1 MRWLF
6 DGGRTQSALDIEVG
20 CTSIAGMWLGLCPFP
35 RAPQRFTQPFA
46 MCSPQNHIRR
56 RLANIHNTKGVGEHM
71 VLEDAFR
78 RPLLD
83 LRISVTDRCNMR
95 CRYCMPREHFDENH
109 EFLPK
114 EDILRFEEIV
124 RVVQALLPHGLR
136 KVRLTGGEP
145 LLRRNLSELVRQ
157 LRACSEELD
166 IAITTNGL
174 LLSKH
179 LKSLVDAGLSRATI
193 SLDALDVNTYQLMG
207 DTDATP
213 AIVLKAIDEAQSI
226 GLPLKINSVIKKDVN
241 ENQLVNLVRM
251 FGPRGIP
258 IRFIE
263 YMDVGSTNNWN
274 MDQVVSA
281 DSMREVLEQEF
292 GSLQANQPQHASDVA
307 RVYSTKD
314 GWKIGFIE
322 SITNPF
328 CGDCSR
334 ARLSANGSIYTCLF
348 ASKGHDVRGIL
359 RMDGSDEDISR
370 AIQSIWVERKDRY
383 SEERSNQTKNLK
395 VEMSYIGG

>member
-1 MRWLF
+1 
-6 DGGRTQSALDIEVG
+6 
-20 CTSIAGMWLGLCPFP
+20 
-35 RAPQRFTQPFA
+35 
-46 MCSPQNHIRR
+46 
-56 RLANIHNTKGVGEHM
+56 M

-145 LLRRNLSELVRQ
+145 LLRRNLNELIRQ

-179 LKSLVDAGLSRATI
+179 LDALVDAGLSRVTI
-193 SLDALDVNTYQLMG
+193 SLDALDVNIYQLMG
-207 DTDATP
+207 DTEATP

-226 GLPLKINSVIKKDVN
+226 GLPLKVNSVIKKDVN
-241 ENQLVNLVRM
+241 ENQIIDLVRT

-274 MDQVVSA
+274 LDQVVSA
-281 DSMREVLEQEF
+281 HSMRGVLEQEF
-292 GSLQANQPQHASDVA
+292 GSLQARQPQHASDVA
-307 RVYSTKD
+307 RVYSTRD

-348 ASKGHDVRGIL
+348 ANKGHDVRGIL
-359 RMDGSDEDISR
+359 RLDASDGDIAR
-370 AIQSIWVERKDRY
+370 AIRSIWAERKDRY
-383 SEERSNQTKNLK
+383 SEERSIQTKNLK

>member
-1 MRWLF
+1 
-6 DGGRTQSALDIEVG
+6 
-20 CTSIAGMWLGLCPFP
+20 
-35 RAPQRFTQPFA
+35 
-46 MCSPQNHIRR
+46 
-56 RLANIHNTKGVGEHM
+56 M
-71 VLEDAFR
+71 VLEDAYH

-109 EFLPK
+109 AFLPK

-124 RVVQALLPHGLR
+124 RVVQSLIPHGLR

-145 LLRRNLSELVRQ
+145 LLRRDLSELVRQ
-157 LRACSEELD
+157 LRACSEDLD

-174 LLSKH
+174 LLKKH
-179 LKSLVDAGLSRATI
+179 LLELRDAGLSRVTI
-193 SLDALDVNTYQLMG
+193 SLDALDEGIYKHMG

-213 AIVLKAIDEAQSI
+213 SIVLDAIDEAQNN
-226 GLPLKINSVIKKDVN
+226 GLPVKINAVIKKDVN
-241 ENQLVNLVRM
+241 EGQVLDLVSF

-258 IRFIE
+258 VRFIE
-263 YMDVGSTNNWN
+263 YMDVGSTNDWN
-274 MDQVVSA
+274 LNHVVSA
-281 DSMREVLEQEF
+281 EAMRSTLEAHL
-292 GSLQANQPQHASDVA
+292 GPLQANQPRHASDVA
-307 RVYSTKD
+307 KIYSTTD
-314 GWKIGFIE
+314 GWTIGFIE

-348 ASKGHDVRGIL
+348 TNQGHDVRGIL
-359 RMDGSDEDISR
+359 RMDASNEEIGQ
-370 AIQSIWVERKDRY
+370 AIQSIWLNRKDRY
-383 SEERSNQTKNLK
+383 SEERSNQTKRIK

>member
-1 MRWLF
+1 
-6 DGGRTQSALDIEVG
+6 
-20 CTSIAGMWLGLCPFP
+20 
-35 RAPQRFTQPFA
+35 
-46 MCSPQNHIRR
+46 
-56 RLANIHNTKGVGEHM
+56 
-71 VLEDAFR
+71 
-78 RPLLD
+78 
-83 LRISVTDRCNMR
+83 
-95 CRYCMPREHFDENH
+95 MPREHFDENH

-124 RVVQALLPHGLR
+124 RVVEALLPHGLR

-157 LRACSEELD
+157 LRDCSDELD

-179 LKSLVDAGLSRATI
+179 LESLVDAGLSRATI
-193 SLDALDVNTYQLMG
+193 SLDALDENTYRLMG
-207 DTDATP
+207 DTEATP
-213 AIVLKAIDEAQSI
+213 STVLKAIEEAQNM

-241 ENQLVNLVRM
+241 ENQVINLVRT
-251 FGPRGIP
+251 FGPQGIP

-274 MDQVVSA
+274 MDQVVSG

-348 ASKGHDVRGIL
+348 ANKGHDVRGIL
-359 RMDGSDEDISR
+359 RMDASDDDIAR

-383 SEERSNQTKNLK
+383 SEERSIQTKNLK

>member
-1 MRWLF
+1 
-6 DGGRTQSALDIEVG
+6 
-20 CTSIAGMWLGLCPFP
+20 
-35 RAPQRFTQPFA
+35 
-46 MCSPQNHIRR
+46 
-56 RLANIHNTKGVGEHM
+56 M
-71 VLEDAFR
+71 VLEDAFH

-157 LRACSEELD
+157 LRACSKELD

-179 LKSLVDAGLSRATI
+179 LDSLVDAGLSRATI

-207 DTDATP
+207 DTEATP
-213 AIVLKAIDEAQSI
+213 AIVLKAIDQAHDI

-241 ENQLVNLVRM
+241 ENQLINLVRM

-281 DSMREVLEQEF
+281 DSMRGVLEQEF
-292 GSLQANQPQHASDVA
+292 GLLQSNQPQHASDVA
-307 RVYSTKD
+307 RIYSTKD

-334 ARLSANGSIYTCLF
+334 ARFSANGSIYTCLF
-348 ASKGHDVRGIL
+348 ANKGHDVRGIL
-359 RMDGSDEDISR
+359 RMDASNEEIAR
-370 AIQSIWVERKDRY
+370 AIQSIWMERKDRY
-383 SEERSNQTKNLK
+383 SEERSVQTKNLK